1 MRESMDFDEM
11 DEEEARAQL
20 PVSSRPKGRY
30 SLSDFIIHRTLG
42 TGSFG
47 RVHLGT
53 SKQVLFATVDR
64 HSDIDVTFQFG
75 VNTIFAFTP

>member
-53 SKQVLFATVDR
+53 SKQVHFATVDR
-64 HSDIDVTFQFG
+64 HSDVDVIFQFG
-75 VNTIFAFTP
+75 VNTIFVFTP